1 MTDLHRREVFA
12 GIVMTPEGVDSGEH
26 EYSRKPELEGHLATA
41 VFRALARAP
50 GREVIVDHYP
60 ERRAMNAGTLLGVS
74 IALSRRWRAGLRA
87 RRVGIALPPGIGACA
102 ANAGV
107 LLAGGIPVNL
117 NFTLGPAAASACLKK
132 AGIETVISSPAL
144 QDKVAGFPW
153 PPDTLDIR
161 AEIGACGRSSV
172 LGWLLAIRLMP
183 RRWLERRLALP
194 QRGGDTEAALLFT
207 SGSAGEPR
215 GVALTH
221 RNIIGNCLQVRD
233 CGLLRPADTMIG
245 CLPVFHSFG
254 FTVTMC
260 YPMLHEARVATFP
273 SPLETKR
280 LAEIIAAERA
290 DVLIGAPTFLRPF
303 LKRAEP
309 EQMRSL
315 RLVVAGAEKMPRD
328 LYEGFQAR
336 FGLAVREGYGLTETS
351 PVIAVNRPDPVP
363 LAAGGTGEGHR
374 LGSVGLM
381 MAGIRARIVDPV
393 TLEARPPNETG
404 VLAVRGCNVF
414 RGYVDDP
421 EASASVLRDGWF
433 VTGDLARFDEDGF
446 LYIEGRLSR
455 FSKTGGEMVPHITVE
470 QTIIEVL
477 GWQDAEAQPVVV
489 VGVPDSAKGEVLVAL
504 TVRHVDV
511 AEMRE
516 KLTAAGLPNL
526 WIPKRVVRVEE
537 IPQLKS
543 GKLDLQGCRRIAEES
558 GG

>member
-1 MTDLHRREVFA
+1 MTDASRREVFT
-12 GIVMTPEGVDSGEH
+12 GVVVTPEGVDSGER
-26 EYSRKPELEGHLATA
+26 EYSRQAELDGHLATA
-41 VFRALARAP
+41 LFRALARAP
-50 GREVIVDHYP
+50 GREVVVDHHP
-60 ERRAMNAGTLLGVS
+60 ARRSMNAGMLLAVS
-74 IALSRRWRAGLRA
+74 LALSRRWRGRLRGK
-87 RRVGIALPPGIGACA
+87 RVGIALPPGIGAFA

-107 LLAGGIPVNL
+107 LLAGRIPVNL
-117 NFTLGPAAASACLKK
+117 NFTLGRAAAAACLQK
-132 AGIETVISSPAL
+132 AGIDTVISAPAL
-144 QDKVAGFPW
+144 QERVPDFPW
-153 PPDTLDIR
+153 PADTLDMR
-161 AEIGACGRSSV
+161 AEIGACGRLSII
-172 LGWLLAIRLMP
+172 GWLLAIRGLP
-183 RRWLERRLALP
+183 AGWLERRLALP
-194 QRGGDTEAALLFT
+194 ARGGDAEAAVLFT

-215 GVALTH
+215 GVVLSH

-233 CGLLRPADTMIG
+233 CGLLRPADTLIG

-260 YPMLHEARVATFP
+260 YPMLHDVRVATFP

-363 LAAGGTGEGHR
+363 LAAGEAGDGHR
-374 LGSVGLM
+374 LGSVGLL
-381 MAGIRARIVDPV
+381 MAGMRARIVDP
-393 TLEARPPNETG
+393 TTFEPRAPTDTG

-421 EASASVLRDGWF
+421 DASASVFRDGWF

-470 QTIIEVL
+470 QTIIQVM

-489 VGVPDSAKGEVLVAL
+489 VGVPDAAKGEVLVAL
-504 TVRHVDV
+504 TVRHVEL
-511 AEMRE
+511 AEMRDR
-516 KLTAAGLPNL
+516 LTAAGLPNL